1 MTVSLLGDGIYF
13 VAIAWQVYELSN
25 VPTAL
30 SIVGVA
36 WAVPAVVFLLVG
48 GVLSDRF
55 ERRKVMIASDVIR
68 GLAVAGIGAL
78 SITETLELWHVVA
91 LVAAWGIGE
100 SLFGPAFGALVPD
113 IVPTEQIVQANS
125 LDMLMRPLAAQL
137 AGPALGGLAVDTIGL
152 GAAFLID
159 AGTFGVSA
167 VCLLTMS
174 ARPLVQDGRR
184 TSVVAEIGE
193 GFRFVRSQTW
203 LWGTLAA
210 ASIFLLVF
218 YGPWE
223 VLVPYVVKN
232 DLGGD
237 AGDVG
242 LVYAAAG
249 LGAILAA
256 LIMGQRSLPR
266 RHITVMYAAWTV
278 GALFLAAY
286 GLATHVWQAM
296 LAGVVRGA
304 GMTCGLIIWTTLMQ
318 TRVPRHLLG
327 RVTSVDWFMSI
338 GLVPISFALT
348 GPIAES
354 LGSQETLIWAGV
366 LGASVTLAFLFLPG
380 MRATEQVQESHE
392 PRSRTGLMG

>member
-1 MTVSLLGDGIYF
+1 
-13 VAIAWQVYELSN
+13 
-25 VPTAL
+25 
-30 SIVGVA
+30 
-36 WAVPAVVFLLVG
+36 
-48 GVLSDRF
+48 
-55 ERRKVMIASDVIR
+55 
-68 GLAVAGIGAL
+68 
-78 SITETLELWHVVA
+78 
-91 LVAAWGIGE
+91 
-100 SLFGPAFGALVPD
+100 
-113 IVPTEQIVQANS
+113 
-125 LDMLMRPLAAQL
+125 
-137 AGPALGGLAVDTIGL
+137 
-152 GAAFLID
+152 
-159 AGTFGVSA
+159 
-167 VCLLTMS
+167 
-174 ARPLVQDGRR
+174 
-184 TSVVAEIGE
+184 
-193 GFRFVRSQTW
+193 
-203 LWGTLAA
+203 
-210 ASIFLLVF
+210 
-218 YGPWE
+218 